1 MAKKRLRDIVVLLP
15 GILGS
20 VLQKDGTDIWALS
33 GQAAWNSL
41 TSFGDALQGLLLQD
55 DDHTVDDLGDGIQ
68 ATRLMPDVHFV
79 PGLVK
84 IDGYTAIVHLIENS
98 FQVRPGNRFD
108 HRPANFIEF
117 PYDWRRDNRVA
128 ARQLKQLIDRQLPL
142 WRESS
147 GAEDAKVIVVAHS
160 MGGIIARYYL
170 EVLEGWRD
178 CRALITFGTP
188 YRGSLNALNFLA
200 NGYKQLFVDLTEVMR
215 SFTSVYQLLPI
226 YEAVQIDRSYQRVA
240 EIEGVPGIVRARA
253 QHSLAFHRAIENA
266 VNEHRKDIAY
276 LQDSYTILPIVGTH
290 QPTYQSAALIGGRL
304 TVERALPA
312 TIDALLSDG
321 DGTVPMLSAIPIELS
336 EKYHDTF
343 FPERHGSLQ
352 RNTAVLKHLR
362 GRLERMQIRGL
373 PTARGPDEAPE
384 AAEQPAIS
392 LDVEDLYVTGEPV
405 ELRAQLL
412 NVSEQV
418 RAEPPE
424 AMIEPVDARGA
435 SMKKPFQIEGDSWVL
450 RLDGIPAGLYRLEV
464 RTPRAGVD
472 APPAVHDLFEV
483 AQ

>member
-1 MAKKRLRDIVVLLP
+1 MTKKRLRDIVVLLP

-33 GQAAWNSL
+33 GQAVWETL
-41 TSFGDALQGLLLQD
+41 TSFGGAFQGLLLQD

-68 ATRLMPDVHFV
+68 ATRLMPDVHLV

-84 IDGYTAIVHLIENS
+84 IDGYTEIVRLIKDTFEVKAGS
-98 FQVRPGNRFD
+98 LSDQ
-108 HRPANFIEF
+108 HPANFIEF

-128 ARQLKQLIDRQLPL
+128 ARQLKQLIDRQLPI
-142 WRESS
+142 WRQSS
-147 GAEDAKVIVVAHS
+147 GAEDAKVIFVAHS

-170 EVLEGWRD
+170 EVLEGWHN

-226 YEAVQIDRSYQRVA
+226 YEAVMIGSSYQRVA
-240 EIEGVPGIVRARA
+240 ETDGVPGIVRTRA
-253 QHSLAFHRAIENA
+253 EQALAFHREIENA

-276 LQDSYTILPIVGTH
+276 LQGCYTILPIVGTH
-290 QPTYQSAALIGGRL
+290 QPTYQSAALVGDRL
-304 TVERALPA
+304 SVERALPA
-312 TIDALLSDG
+312 GIDKLLSDG

-352 RNTAVLKHLR
+352 RNTDVLKHLR
-362 GRLERMQIRGL
+362 SRLERMQVRGL

-392 LDVEDLYVTGEPV
+392 LDLDDLYVAGEPV
-405 ELRAQLL
+405 QLRAQLL
-412 NVSEQV
+412 NVSEHVQ
-418 RAEPPE
+418 AEPPE
-424 AMIEPVDARGA
+424 ASIEPVDAESA
-435 SMKKPFQIEGDSWVL
+435 AMKKTFQMEGDSWVL
-450 RLDGIPAGLYRLEV
+450 RLEGIPAGLYRLEV
-464 RTPRAGVD
+464 RTARAGAG
-472 APPAVHDLFEV
+472 APPPVHDLFEV
-483 AQ
+483 AG